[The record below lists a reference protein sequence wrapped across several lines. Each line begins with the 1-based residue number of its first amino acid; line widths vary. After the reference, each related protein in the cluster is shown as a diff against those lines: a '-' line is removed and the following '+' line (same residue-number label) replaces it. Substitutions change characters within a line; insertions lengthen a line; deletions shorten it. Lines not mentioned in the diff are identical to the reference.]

1 MPRYRK
7 LRSAAFRAC
16 VFPLILGAVLS
27 IIIPLVDPPVFYG
40 LYGPRLGDA
49 TFLMGAW
56 LLLGT
61 PIIAILA
68 ARRVGRL
75 ARDALSTDDVIH
87 AAFGP
92 ALSVHALGV
101 ALFVAVFTPTALAY
115 GRLDQL
121 VLYAVGLNLVLMVI
135 FTVPMVLVCSRIFYH
150 AYAQPQFAKDI
161 NPNSQIP

>member
-1 MPRYRK
+1 MTKMPRYRK

-49 TFLMGAW
+49 TFLMG
-56 LLLGT
+56 
-61 PIIAILA
+61 
-68 ARRVGRL
+68 
-75 ARDALSTDDVIH
+75 
-87 AAFGP
+87 FGP